1 MFSDEWSTSK
11 VLLDRGANI
20 EAKDSDGSTPLHLAA
35 YHDQV
40 GIVKVR
46 RRSHHQPFPINGRLP
61 KVLLDRGANIEAK
74 NEDETTPL
82 HQAAMGGCDD
92 VIKVCPRNLRRL
104 VKNRRL
110 SKVLLDRGAD
120 IEAKESS
127 GFTPLHQAAG
137 TGNVEVIKVRRRNL
151 RCVVQNSRQLR
162 SCLTVARISRPR
174 QINTARLHSIKQQR
188 TEKSKP

>member
-20 EAKDSDGSTPLHLAA
+20 EAKSSDGSTPLHLAA

-110 SKVLLDRGAD
+110 PKVLLDRGAD
-120 IEAKESS
+120 IDAKDVD
-127 GFTPLHQAAG
+127 GPTPLHEAVAKKQ
-137 TGNVEVIKVRRRNL
+137 VEAIKVSRRNV
-151 RCVVQNSRQLR
+151 RCLCRIVVCRR
-162 SCLTVARISRPR
+162 SCLTVAQTSKPKPRTALLHFIGR
-174 QINTARLHSIKQQR
+174 QITVRL
-188 TEKSKP
+188 KS